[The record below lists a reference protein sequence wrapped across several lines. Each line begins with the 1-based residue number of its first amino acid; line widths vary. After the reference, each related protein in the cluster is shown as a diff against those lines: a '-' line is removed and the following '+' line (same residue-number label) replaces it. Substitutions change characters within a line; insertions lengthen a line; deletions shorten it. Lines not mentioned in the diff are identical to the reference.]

1 MAQSIS
7 FMNFAPALSFLVA
20 AGLLAMML
28 RWPALLPLDR
38 PNERSLHARLVPRA
52 GGLAVIP
59 AIVAG
64 WVAIPFV
71 DALLCAAVLLL
82 AAVSLVD
89 DIRGLPV
96 WVRLLVHLIVAI
108 SFVILFPMDL
118 PVLLLVII
126 VPCIVWSINL
136 YNFMDGS
143 DGLAGGMAVI
153 GFGTYSWLA
162 WQAGANELA
171 MANLC
176 VSFSALGFLLFNF
189 PPARVFLGDSGSV
202 PLGYLAAAMGAIG
215 VANSLWPWWLPFVV
229 FSPFV
234 VDATQTLLRR
244 ALRGERVWQAHKE
257 HCYQRLIR
265 SGWSHRKTAGFE
277 YGLMLVVAIAAAW
290 GAGLGSAGVAILMA
304 GCLIGYVLLI
314 ALVDRK
320 WRLSQL
326 SPGRQQ

>member
-20 AGLLAMML
+20 AGLLTTML

-38 PNERSLHARLVPRA
+38 PNERSLHTRLVPRA

-59 AIVAG
+59 AIFAG
-64 WVAIPFV
+64 WMAISSV
-71 DALLCAAVLLL
+71 DISLYVSVLLL

-89 DIRGLPV
+89 DIRSLPV
-96 WVRLLVHLIVAI
+96 WVRLIIHLGVAI
-108 SFVILFPMDL
+108 SAVMLFPLNL
-118 PVLLLVII
+118 PVLLLAII
-126 VPCIVWSINL
+126 VLSIVWSINL

-176 VSFSALGFLLFNF
+176 ISFSALGFLIFNF

-202 PLGYLAAAMGAIG
+202 PLGYLAAVMGLIG
-215 VANSLWPWWLPFVV
+215 AAKSIWPWWLPIMV

-244 ALRGERVWQAHKE
+244 ALRGERVWNAHKE

-277 YGLMLVVAIAAAW
+277 YVLMLVVSIAAAW
-290 GAGLGSAGVAILMA
+290 GAESGSAGGAVLML
-304 GCLIGYVLLI
+304 GCLVGYVVLI

-326 SPGRQQ
+326 SPGSQQ